1 MKKAIKKITATV
13 LCVIIML
20 GIAPLNGFVGLRF
33 PKLHLPDFRSVFETK
48 ASAASNSGKCGNNM
62 NWEYDEESATLTISG
77 SGDMYDYY
85 ISSSYGDTTI
95 TTAPWSYL
103 SETAKTVVVDGAI
116 KSIGKAAF
124 YNFVEITGLTIN
136 VHAAVSVSTV
146 IDPSAFRN
154 CSKLVN
160 VVFPNSLTSIGEY
173 AFEGCSS
180 LTEITI
186 PKNTLSADNFRKTT
200 LNQNAFKDCINLTSI
215 TLSETVT
222 NIVDGAFTNCNI
234 STINV
239 SENNTVFRVDG
250 NCLITGTRLK
260 LGSNSSVIP
269 QDGSVV
275 FIGDYAFSGLRS
287 LTSVSIPDSVTS
299 IGFYAFSDCY
309 GLNNLTVSEGN
320 TVYHSSGNC
329 LIETASNT
337 LISGCNNSII
347 PSDGSVTSINDYA
360 FSGFIGLTS
369 IIIPD
374 CITYIGEY
382 AFRNCYSLS
391 SVTISGSVESIC
403 PYTFENCTG
412 LTDLTI
418 SNGVTTIDEY
428 AFNNCSS
435 LEELVVPISVTA
447 IEAGAFNGCTG
458 LVDVTLP
465 FTGNS
470 RDATGYKAVFGYIFG
485 FFSKSTGALVDD
497 YDELA
502 VDVYAKINN
511 VQPGV
516 WQFASKITAPNSG
529 NNTYSYTYTSY
540 YYYIPSSIRTVSITD
555 VEIINIA
562 AFMNCTN
569 LTEVNLPEM
578 TTTIADYAFRNNQ
591 SLLAIVFP
599 ESVTGI
605 GNYAFMNCI
614 SLEDVEFNENIEY
627 LGSGAFANCSSLE
640 ISFALTSKMR
650 VGSDPFANSGIKEL
664 WISKDSNFGGSSY
677 LPNLETVIYEEGTLY
692 PAYFEHCNKLYSI
705 QIPESAIEFPD
716 LRWNDNLN
724 QITLLGDNIPEIP
737 YENLEGCAY
746 IYNRGNWLYSRA
758 GHKGVLYI
766 DNYLVECDIPMSE
779 FSIRNNTKSICKGAL
794 LGMTQST
801 TVIPDSVEY
810 IGGGGA
816 LGWSI
821 YDEYNYGA
829 KIENLYLGKNLKT
842 IMGGAFSRQ
851 TIIKKVYMQK
861 KVTYIGKDAI
871 PNGNYKID
879 LYYYGSPSDWDQ
891 ITNECEALKN
901 AHIHFWYRPDVS
913 SVEILKMPDKTEYWT
928 QELLDLTGMKVK
940 INYTDGTY
948 KIVSNDLEK
957 TVYSYVYN
965 EDPTP
970 LTNATDNEY
979 IKKTVSLQIVSYLS
993 LQVTV
998 RAIQPSNLE
1007 IVSMPRQLDY
1017 ELEDEIDLTGLKL
1030 QIVYN
1035 NGTTRNIT
1043 CGFNCDTQYLNHIGQ
1058 QQVTVSFEGF
1068 SVSFYINVEVGSS
1081 HEHFFD
1087 EITTQPTCE
1096 TPGSINYQCIC
1107 GYNYSEDIP
1116 ALGHSFSEWTA
1127 QDDGTKSRI
1136 CEHCG
1141 KIETKIIYSG
1151 GGRSIPIDQLID
1163 YIFYKIF
1170 KPIFALF
1177 KYDYHGKY
1185 DWDNRSL
1192 F

>member
-103 SETAKTVVVDGAI
+103 SKTAKTVVVDGAI

-299 IGFYAFSDCY
+299 IGPNSFSDCY
-309 GLNNLTVSEGN
+309 GLNDLTVSEGN

-337 LISGCNNSII
+337 LISGCNNSVI
-347 PSDGSVTSINDYA
+347 PSNGSVTSINPYA
-360 FSGFIGLTS
+360 FSGCIGLTNT
-369 IIIPD
+369 IIPD
-374 CITYIGEY
+374 SVTSIGEY
-382 AFRNCYSLS
+382 AFSNCISLS
-391 SVTISGSVESIC
+391 SVIISGSVENIC

-412 LTDLTI
+412 LTELTI
-418 SNGVTTIDEY
+418 SDGVTTIDEY

-435 LEELVVPISVTA
+435 LEELVVPDSVTS
-447 IEAGAFNGCTG
+447 IEVGAFKGCTG
-458 LVDVTLP
+458 LVDITLP
-465 FTGNS
+465 FVGNT
-470 RDATGYKAVFGYIFG
+470 RDATDYKAVFGYIFG
-485 FFSKSTGALVDD
+485 FAKTRESQQTSDN
-497 YDELA
+497 YNELLEDPYFVIYPGETKPVNA
-502 VDVYAKINN
+502 VWEFTHRENVYFNN
-511 VQPGV
+511 NIY
-516 WQFASKITAPNSG
+516 FTF
-529 NNTYSYTYTSY
+529 TSY
-540 YYYIPSSIRTVSITD
+540 YYYIPSSIRRVSITD
-555 VEIINIA
+555 GNNLEPA

-569 LTEVNLPEM
+569 LTEINLNEGIPEISKCAFRM
-578 TTTIADYAFRNNQ
+578 DVSLTSVSIPDSVISIGDYAF
-591 SLLAIVFP
+591 SHCSAIAL
-599 ESVTGI
+599 T
-605 GNYAFMNCI
+605 NA
-614 SLEDVEFNENIEY
+614 DFNDNIEY
-627 LGSGAFANCSSLE
+627 IGDLAFEYCGIE
-640 ISFALTSKMR
+640 SFRIGPLAT
-650 VGSDPFANSGIKEL
+650 VGSEVFYYSDIKEI
-664 WISKDSNFGGSSY
+664 WISKYAAINAISY
-677 LPNLETVIYEEGTLY
+677 CPQLETIIYEEGTRY
-692 PAYFEHCNKLYSI
+692 PCSVERCNSLYSI
-705 QIPESAIEFPD
+705 EFPESSVEFPY

-724 QITLLGDNIPEIP
+724 QITLLGDRIPEIP
-737 YENLEGCAY
+737 YGRLEGTAF
-746 IYNRGNWLYSRA
+746 IYNSQNWQN
-758 GHKGVLYI
+758 GVLYL
-766 DNYLVECDIPMSE
+766 DRYLIKSNMKRMNSFTMKENLISISGGSLFGCSE
-779 FSIRNNTKSICKGAL
+779 
-794 LGMTQST
+794 T
-801 TVIPDSVEY
+801 TTLIPDSVEY
-810 IGGGGA
+810 IGSGA
-816 LGWSI
+816 LGWSKWL
-821 YDEYNYGA
+821 DQNCGA
-829 KIENLYLGKNLKT
+829 AIENLYLGKNLRV
-842 IMGGAFSRQ
+842 ISANAFSNQ
-851 TIIKKVYMQK
+851 TKIKKVYMQK
-861 KVTYIGKDAI
+861 KVTFIGAEAI
-871 PNGNYKID
+871 PADVENKID
-879 LYYYGSPSDWDQ
+879 LYYYGSPSDWEQ
-891 ITNECEALKN
+891 VTNNCVALKN
-901 AHIHFWYRPDVS
+901 ARIHFWYRPDVS

-928 QELLDLTGMKVK
+928 QETPDLTGMKIK
-940 INYTDGTY
+940 INYNDGTY
-948 KIVSNDLEK
+948 KIVSNDLDK
-957 TVYSYVYN
+957 TIYQYVYGEDPIPLANETDDEYIQRSISLKVVSYV
-965 EDPTP
+965 
-970 LTNATDNEY
+970 
-979 IKKTVSLQIVSYLS
+979 SF
-993 LQVTV
+993 QVTV
-998 RAIQPSNLE
+998 RAIRPTNLE

-1030 QIVYN
+1030 KINYN
-1035 NGTTRNIT
+1035 NGTSKTAIN
-1043 CGFNCDTQYLNHIGQ
+1043 GFNCDTRYLNHIGQ
-1058 QQVTVSFEGF
+1058 QKVTVTFEGL

-1087 EITTQPTCE
+1087 ETETQPTCE
-1096 TPGSINYQCIC
+1096 SPGSIVYQCIC
-1107 GYNYSEDIP
+1107 GYSYSEEIP
-1116 ALGHSFSEWTA
+1116 ALGHSFSEWTV
-1127 QDDGTKSRI
+1127 QGDGTKTRT
-1136 CEHCG
+1136 CEHCD
-1141 KIETKIIYSG
+1141 KVETKIIYTG
-1151 GGRSIPIDQLID
+1151 GGKTITLDKLID
-1163 YIFYKIF
+1163 YIFYRIF
-1170 KPIFALF
+1170 KSIFALF
-1177 KYDYHGKY
+1177 NQEYYGKY
-1185 DWDNRSL
+1185 DWDSKAL
-1192 F
+1192 V